1 MVRYALLIFFT
12 FGLSKV
18 NGQNIDY
25 SKFNGDLVNVAMQ
38 YQLDKPYFQD
48 YKDNTSHIYPHVNK
62 ASPNTIEGYLYNL
75 YVNGATE
82 GHSISLSKA
91 STSDTTLRNFL
102 LLQHKLTFYYNGK
115 EIAILKFNEV
125 KDSVIG
131 KPQSASFIRINENWK
146 LFTSADIG
154 YTERVIGYMKTSS
167 FWEFY
172 NKSNGS
178 TDFINRVKKSLK
190 TEDGILNIS
199 LLSAYLDRLKKENP
213 QQYFQICDR

>member
-1 MVRYALLIFFT
+1 MVRYALLILFT

-18 NGQNIDY
+18 NGQDIDY

-38 YQLDKPYFQD
+38 YQLDKPYFHD
-48 YKDNTSHIYPHVNK
+48 YKDSTSHIYPHVNK
-62 ASPNTIEGYLYNL
+62 ASRKTLEEYVYNL

-82 GHSISLSKA
+82 GYSINLSKV

-131 KPQSASFIRINENWK
+131 KPQSAVFLRINENWR
-146 LFTSADIG
+146 LFSSADIG
-154 YTERVIGYMKTSS
+154 YIERVIGYMKTSS

-172 NKSNGS
+172 NKSNGN
-178 TDFINRVKKSLK
+178 TDFINKMKKSLK
-190 TEDGILNIS
+190 TEEGILNLS
-199 LLSAYLDRLKKENP
+199 LLSSYLDRLKKENP
-213 QQYFQICDR
+213 QQYWQICDR